1 MKKKMLAIVSAI
13 AVAAAFAD
21 PSISQM
27 VARQQ
32 WPWSEKVMIDFH
44 LSGVTAATEVDVA
57 VYRGETKL
65 TVPQTAITADFC
77 ELTADGD

>member
-1 MKKKMLAIVSAI
+1 MKKSMFAVVSAI
-13 AVAAAFAD
+13 AAAAAFAD

-57 VYRGETKL
+57 V
-65 TVPQTAITADFC
+65 
-77 ELTADGD
+77 